1 MLYVVANCSHAT
13 TAQVAG
19 LARNTRANRCK
30 MVSQASRF
38 HGVTTRPEIL
48 HKVINSRRR

>member
-1 MLYVVANCSHAT
+1 MLYVVANGSQAT

-30 MVSQASRF
+30 MVSQTSRF
-38 HGVTTRPEIL
+38 HLATKRPEIL
-48 HKVINSRRR
+48 RKVSNPRRR